1 MEAWKKLFL
10 VGFAV
15 LVLPGRIEQLVIAF
29 LFSLIFLLILS
40 IAMPFKRDD
49 DDYFAKLCNFALS
62 IFFFFSVCIKASA
75 TPKYTLPSQPP
86 SELTAARLD
95 WFPSGA
101 CPD

>member
-15 LVLPGRIEQLVIAF
+15 LVFPGTIEQLVIAF

-49 DDYFAKLCNFALS
+49 DDYFAKLCSFALS
-62 IFFFFSVCIKASA
+62 IFFFFSVCVKASA
-75 TPKYTLPSQPP
+75 RPK
-86 SELTAARLD
+86 
-95 WFPSGA
+95 
-101 CPD
+101 